1 MTPEQMKAAR
11 KLLGWSRV
19 KLGALSNTSV
29 TMVRV
34 FEQSGRVVSL
44 NDRIRTV
51 SVDALAAI
59 RATLEAADIE
69 FTNGDAPGVRLRKLG
84 Q

>member
-11 KLLGWSRV
+11 ALLGWSRMQLGLRSDTSLSVV
-19 KLGALSNTSV
+19 KA
-29 TMVRV
+29 
-34 FEQSGRVVSL
+34 FEQTGRVAFVL
-44 NDRIRTV
+44 RRPDLT
-51 SVDALAAI
+51 DPLAAI

>member
-1 MTPEQMKAAR
+1 MKAAR